1 MTNDAMDAH
10 YFRTPAEFGRWLKS
24 HHAKETALWVGYH
37 KIDSGEPS
45 MTWPQSVDEAL
56 CYGWIDGL
64 RQRVDEQRYRIRFTP
79 RKPTSNWS
87 VVNMR
92 RYAELE
98 QEGRI
103 QPAGKAAY
111 AARREDR
118 SAVYSYERRRE
129 ALEPAQRNVLDAN
142 PAAAK
147 FFDAQNASY
156 RRACVNWVTGAK
168 QEATQTRRLQS
179 LIDHCAR
186 GETLAQFTRR

>member
-1 MTNDAMDAH
+1 MDAH
-10 YFRTPAEFGRWLKS
+10 DFRTPAEFGRWLES
-24 HHAKETALWVGYH
+24 HHANETELWVGYY
-37 KIDSGEPS
+37 KTGSGEPS

-64 RQRVDEQRYRIRFTP
+64 RQRVDERRYRIRFTP
-79 RKPTSNWS
+79 RKATSIWS
-87 VVNMR
+87 VVNTR

-103 QPAGKAAY
+103 RPAGKAAY

-129 ALEPAQRNVLDAN
+129 ALEPAQRSLLDAN

-147 FFDAQNASY
+147 FFDVQNASY
-156 RRACVNWVTGAK
+156 RRTCVNWVTGAK
-168 QEATQTRRLQS
+168 QAATQMRRLHS
-179 LIDHCAR
+179 LIEHSER
-186 GETLAQFTRR
+186 SETLAQFTRR